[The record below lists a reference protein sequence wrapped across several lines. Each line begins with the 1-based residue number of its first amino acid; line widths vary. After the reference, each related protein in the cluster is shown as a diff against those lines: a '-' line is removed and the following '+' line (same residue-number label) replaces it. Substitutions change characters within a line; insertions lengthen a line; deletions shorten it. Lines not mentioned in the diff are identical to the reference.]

1 MPVDKQQTTNKE
13 KPKKEPAKQV
23 EPKVKQPRINNN
35 VAINKMPRRSL
46 LGSR

>member
-1 MPVDKQQTTNKE
+1 MPIDKKQTTNKE
-13 KPKKEPAKQV
+13 KPKKQ
-23 EPKVKQPRINNN
+23 PKVKQPRINNN